1 MVVYI
6 YAIPLILNYRNWLNG
21 IRGVLYKVKGS
32 NFGVII
38 FIGGLFA
45 FRQVK
50 TYSAFELG
58 RCELPLKYLK
68 FLEEI
73 VLTLSFG
80 GWISH
85 LRKAILHVCNH
96 ALWLIVEMIFDIV
109 DIVLDILFMRLVD
122 MTFDILLMRNDCYIG
137 RKSTMTF
144 GFFFLH

>member
-1 MVVYI
+1 M
-6 YAIPLILNYRNWLNG
+6 
-21 IRGVLYKVKGS
+21 
-32 NFGVII
+32 
-38 FIGGLFA
+38 
-45 FRQVK
+45 
-50 TYSAFELG
+50 
-58 RCELPLKYLK
+58 KYLK

-144 GFFFLH
+144 GFFFSSLKVKLDDFGSL

>member
-1 MVVYI
+1 MD
-6 YAIPLILNYRNWLNG
+6 
-21 IRGVLYKVKGS
+21 
-32 NFGVII
+32 
-38 FIGGLFA
+38 
-45 FRQVK
+45 
-50 TYSAFELG
+50 FELES
-58 RCELPLKYLK
+58 CELPLKYLK

-144 GFFFLH
+144 GFFFFIKSKIG

>member
-1 MVVYI
+1 MYVCIRHLYHNMEFSG
-6 YAIPLILNYRNWLNG
+6 YRTLI
-21 IRGVLYKVKGS
+21 
-32 NFGVII
+32 II
-38 FIGGLFA
+38 FVGGLFA
-45 FRQVK
+45 FRYVR
-50 TYSAFELG
+50 TYLEFELE

-85 LRKAILHVCNH
+85 LREAILHVCNH